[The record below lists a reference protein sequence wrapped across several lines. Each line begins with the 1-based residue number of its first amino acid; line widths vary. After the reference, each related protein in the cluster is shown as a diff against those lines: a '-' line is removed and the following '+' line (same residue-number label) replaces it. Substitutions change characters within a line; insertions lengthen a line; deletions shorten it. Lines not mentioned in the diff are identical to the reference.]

1 MQPQN
6 KDTADKTATVKE
18 TEVTEIRNEEG
29 ITQEELAKMSD
40 ISRVALSAIENG
52 TVPNGN
58 TMLNIAKAL
67 NTSIENINVKATTEE
82 GLGFTGAKEGIA
94 AQSICLLVKVDK

>member
-1 MQPQN
+1 MIKN
-6 KDTADKTATVKE
+6 KIA
-18 TEVTEIRNEEG
+18 EIRNEEG

-67 NTSIENINVKATTEE
+67 KRKVENVFYEE
-82 GLGFTGAKEGIA
+82 M
-94 AQSICLLVKVDK
+94 

>member
-1 MQPQN
+1 
-6 KDTADKTATVKE
+6 
-18 TEVTEIRNEEG
+18 
-29 ITQEELAKMSD
+29 MSD

-67 NTSIENINVKATTEE
+67 KRKVENVFYEE
-82 GLGFTGAKEGIA
+82 M
-94 AQSICLLVKVDK
+94 